1 MNRKFW
7 LAATAATMAIATPA
21 LADKEDRILLEQAQA
36 KVLAAKGDA
45 QLSRY
50 GGTQLD
56 EAERAINDLRTNL
69 DNDDASDARNIINRI
84 DALVETARVRAKTA
98 AMKEQLA
105 AANTARSAEV
115 DAAKERADAAER
127 EAAAARTQ
135 AAAAQQTANSLRNQ
149 LRDYQLRQTAAG
161 AQLVL
166 QDVIFETGKATLR
179 PGAAARLA
187 PLVSYLSAA
196 PTVKVRIDGHTD
208 SVGSDAMNL
217 RLSQARAAS
226 VRSALVAAGVDAG
239 RVEAFGHGETKPVGT
254 NVNAAGRQAN
264 RRVEL
269 TLLGQQ
275 LDPQV
280 ASTQ

>member
-1 MNRKFW
+1 MKTKIW
-7 LAATAATMAIATPA
+7 LAATAATMAITTPA
-21 LADKEDRILLEQAQA
+21 FADKADRILVEQAQA

-45 QLSRY
+45 QLTRY
-50 GGTQLD
+50 GGAQLD
-56 EAERAINDLRTNL
+56 EAERAIADLRTNL
-69 DNDDASDARNIINRI
+69 DNDDAADSRNIMNRI
-84 DALVETARVRAKTA
+84 DALVETAKVRAKTA
-98 AMKEQLA
+98 ALKDRVA
-105 AANTARSAEV
+105 TAQSARVDEVASAE
-115 DAAKERADAAER
+115 ARASAAER

-149 LRDYQLRQTAAG
+149 LSAYQMRQTAAG

-179 PGAAARLA
+179 PGASARLT
-187 PLVSYLSAA
+187 PLVSYLNAS
-196 PTVKVRIDGHTD
+196 PTVRVRIDGHTD
-208 SVGSDAMNL
+208 SVGTAAMNL

-226 VRSALVAAGVDAG
+226 VRSALVAGGVAATRVDA
-239 RVEAFGHGETKPVGT
+239 VGHGESQPVGT

-269 TLLGQQ
+269 TMLGQQ

-280 ASTQ
+280 ALTQ

>member
-1 MNRKFW
+1 MTTKFW
-7 LAATAATMAIATPA
+7 LAATAATMAIAAPA
-21 LADKEDRILLEQAQA
+21 FADKTDKLLLEQAQA

-56 EAERAINDLRTNL
+56 EAERAIADLRTNL
-69 DNDDASDARNIINRI
+69 DNDDAADSRNIMNRI
-84 DALVETARVRAKTA
+84 DALVETAKVRAKTA
-98 AMKEQLA
+98 AMKDQLA
-105 AANTARSAEV
+105 SAQSARAEQVASAE
-115 DAAKERADAAER
+115 ARASAAER

-179 PGAAARLA
+179 PGAAARLQ
-187 PLVSYLSAA
+187 PLVGYLNAS
-196 PTVKVRIDGHTD
+196 PSVKVRIDGHTD
-208 SVGSDAMNL
+208 SVGTAAMNL

-226 VRSALVAAGVDAG
+226 VRSALVAAGVGAA
-239 RVEAFGHGETKPVGT
+239 RVEAVGHGESQPVGT

-269 TLLGQQ
+269 TLLGQR

-280 ASTQ
+280 ALTQ

>member
-7 LAATAATMAIATPA
+7 LAATAATMAIAAPA

-36 KVLAAKGDA
+36 KVFAAKGDTA
-45 QLSRY
+45 MTRY
-50 GGTQLD
+50 GGAQID
-56 EAERAINDLRTNL
+56 EAERALGDLRTNL
-69 DNDDASDARNIINRI
+69 DNDDTADTRNIMNRI
-84 DALVETARVRAKTA
+84 DALIETATVRAKTA
-98 AMKEQLA
+98 ALKEQLA
-105 AANTARSAEV
+105 SANSARSAEV
-115 DAAKERADAAER
+115 DAARARAESAER

-135 AAAAQQTANSLRNQ
+135 AAAAQQAANSLRSQ

-179 PGAAARLA
+179 PGAAARLQ
-187 PLVSYLSAA
+187 PLVAYLKAS
-196 PTVKVRIDGHTD
+196 PDVKVRIDGHTD

-217 RLSQARAAS
+217 RLSQARAVS
-226 VRSALVAAGVDAG
+226 VRSALVAAGVDVT

-280 ASTQ
+280 AAVR

>member
-1 MNRKFW
+1 MKTKFW

-21 LADKEDRILLEQAQA
+21 FADKTDRLLLEQAQA

-56 EAERAINDLRTNL
+56 EAERAIADLRTNL
-69 DNDDASDARNIINRI
+69 DNDDAADSRNIMNRI
-84 DALVETARVRAKTA
+84 DALVETAKVRAKTA
-98 AMKEQLA
+98 ALKDQVASAQSARAEQVA
-105 AANTARSAEV
+105 SAE
-115 DAAKERADAAER
+115 ARASAAER

-179 PGAAARLA
+179 PGAAARLQ
-187 PLVSYLSAA
+187 PLVAYLNASPA
-196 PTVKVRIDGHTD
+196 VKVRIDGHTD
-208 SVGSDAMNL
+208 SVGSAAMNL
-217 RLSQARAAS
+217 RLSQARAAA
-226 VRSALVAAGVDAG
+226 VRTALVSAGVDAS
-239 RVEAFGHGETKPVGT
+239 RVQAVGHGESQPVGT

-269 TLLGQQ
+269 TMLGQR

>member
-1 MNRKFW
+1 MKTKFW

-21 LADKEDRILLEQAQA
+21 FADKTDRLLLEQAQA

-50 GGTQLD
+50 GGAQLD
-56 EAERAINDLRTNL
+56 EAERAIADLRTNL
-69 DNDDASDARNIINRI
+69 DNDDAADSRNIMNRI
-84 DALVETARVRAKTA
+84 DALVETAKVRAKTA
-98 AMKEQLA
+98 ALKEQVA
-105 AANTARSAEV
+105 SAQSARAEQVASAE
-115 DAAKERADAAER
+115 ARASAAER

-166 QDVIFETGKATLR
+166 QDVIFETGRATLR
-179 PGAAARLA
+179 PGAAARLQ
-187 PLVSYLSAA
+187 PLVSYLNAS
-196 PTVKVRIDGHTD
+196 PSVKVRIDGHTD
-208 SVGSDAMNL
+208 SVGTAAANL
-217 RLSQARAAS
+217 RLSQARAAA
-226 VRSALVAAGVDAG
+226 VRSALVTAGVDVA
-239 RVEAFGHGETKPVGT
+239 RIQAVGHGESQPVGT
-254 NVNAAGRQAN
+254 NATAAGRQAN

-269 TLLGQQ
+269 TMLGQR

-280 ASTQ
+280 ALTQ